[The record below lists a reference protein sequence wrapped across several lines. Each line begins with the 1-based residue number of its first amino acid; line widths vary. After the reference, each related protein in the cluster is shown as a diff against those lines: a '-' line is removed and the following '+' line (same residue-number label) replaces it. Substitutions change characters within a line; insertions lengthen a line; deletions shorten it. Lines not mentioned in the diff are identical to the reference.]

1 MPKSGRL
8 IPPLKYP
15 ASEEG
20 LVFNCIY
27 VIEPPF
33 SLYVRGSFLLST
45 RLFTSVIST
54 ALSAALLLFTL
65 SIPAH
70 AVPLE
75 KPQLVSFTFTPNEI
89 DQKSGPNQVDFTLTV
104 SSPTG
109 IYNQSATV
117 NLVNSLG
124 NINLIAT
131 LKRTDSPIV
140 PSQTLVTFKGS
151 LSIATNI
158 PAGPLFMSVDNL
170 YSLGLNGNKGYPNN
184 TFYPSKVREL
194 VGATTALLVRNNGI
208 LSYSYPTFIG
218 PTYNDPNY
226 LLPWVDPK
234 FALASYPYWNVG
246 EIFNPSDYFE
256 VGVPNMPLLVRTTTP
271 RVCSTDGKTMKFIAM
286 GICDFTVYTAK
297 TNDYL
302 EYDFYST
309 ADEYNNPIMFAR
321 STFKLRAPS
330 VPAQL
335 TTSVGTR
342 VTVAS
347 VYDYDGAT
355 IIYPQTLTPSV
366 CHPTGV
372 NVNIASVGTCKLQYV
387 TLDGT
392 FHGADTATVTFDI
405 GTPQTINVSTV
416 KKQTSINT
424 PVKLEASASSGL
436 PVTYS
441 SQTPKVC
448 DATLN
453 TLVPIKKG
461 ICIVTVSQTGSS
473 TYDPATQ
480 SVFVKIK

>member
-45 RLFTSVIST
+45 RLFKLVIST
-54 ALSAALLLFTL
+54 TAMSLLSLFTL
-65 SIPAH
+65 SVPAQ
-70 AVPLE
+70 AAPLE
-75 KPQLVSFTFTPNEI
+75 KPQLISFTFTPNEI
-89 DQKSGPNQVDFTLTV
+89 DQKSGPNQVDFTLVV

-158 PAGPLFMSVDNL
+158 PAGPLFMSVDNV
-170 YSLGLNGNKGYPNN
+170 YSLNLNANEGYPNI
-184 TFYPSKVREL
+184 TFYPSKVRDL
-194 VGATTALLVRNNGI
+194 VGATTALLVRNNG
-208 LSYSYPTFIG
+208 LLNYSYATFIG
-218 PTYNDPNY
+218 PTYDDPNY
-226 LLPWVDPK
+226 QLPWVDPK
-234 FALASYPYWNVG
+234 YALALYPYWNVG
-246 EIFNPSDYFE
+246 ESFNPSDYFE
-256 VGVPNMPLLVRTTTP
+256 VGVSNMPLLIRTTTP
-271 RVCSTDGKTMKFIAM
+271 RVCSTDGKTMKFVAM

-302 EYDFYST
+302 EYDFFST

-321 STFKLRAPS
+321 SSFKLRAPS
-330 VPAQL
+330 IPAQL

-342 VTVAS
+342 ITVAS

-387 TLDGT
+387 TLDGS

-416 KKQTSINT
+416 KKLTSINA
-424 PVKLEASASSGL
+424 PIKLDASASSGL
-436 PVTYS
+436 PVSYL

-461 ICIVTVSQTGSS
+461 VCIITVSQPGSS
-473 TYDPATQ
+473 AYDPATQ
-480 SVFVKIK
+480 NVFVKIK

>member
-1 MPKSGRL
+1 MYS
-8 IPPLKYP
+8 
-15 ASEEG
+15 
-20 LVFNCIY
+20 
-27 VIEPPF
+27 
-33 SLYVRGSFLLST
+33 
-45 RLFTSVIST
+45 RLFKLVIST
-54 ALSAALLLFTL
+54 TVVALLSSLTL
-65 SIPAH
+65 SVSAQ

-75 KPQLVSFTFTPNEI
+75 KPQLISFTFTPNEV
-89 DQKSGPNQVDFTLTV
+89 DQKSGPNQVDFTLVV

-109 IYNQSATV
+109 VYNQSATV
-117 NLVNSLG
+117 NLVNALG

-140 PSQTLVTFKGS
+140 PTQTLVTFKGA

-158 PAGPLFMSVDNL
+158 PAGPLFISVDNV
-170 YSLGLNGNKGYPNN
+170 YSLGLNGNKGYPNI
-184 TFYPSKVREL
+184 TFYPSKVRDL

-208 LSYSYPTFIG
+208 LNYSYPTFIG

-246 EIFNPSDYFE
+246 ESFNPSDYFE
-256 VGVPNMPLLVRTTTP
+256 VGIPNMPLLVRTTTP

-286 GICDFTVYTAK
+286 GICDFTVYTAR

-302 EYDFYST
+302 EYDFYSI

-321 STFKLRAPS
+321 SAFKLRAPS
-330 VPAQL
+330 IPTQS
-335 TTSVGTR
+335 TTAVGTR
-342 VTVAS
+342 ISVAS
-347 VYDYDGAT
+347 VYDYDGGT

-372 NVNIASVGTCKLQYV
+372 NINIASVGTCKLQYV
-387 TLDGT
+387 TLDGS

-405 GTPQTINVSTV
+405 GTPQTINVSSV
-416 KKQTSINT
+416 KKQTSINA
-424 PVKLEASASSGL
+424 PIRLDASASSGL
-436 PVTYS
+436 PVIYL

-461 ICIVTVSQTGSS
+461 MCILTVSQPGSS
-473 TYDPATQ
+473 TYDSAAQ